1 MESILPVLVLAFIVI
16 TFGSLLVFVS
26 YIFGHQRHPTKT
38 KGMPYECGL
47 PGQDSR
53 KTNIS
58 VRYYLT
64 AILFII
70 FDIEILF
77 MYPWAL
83 TYKEF
88 VATGHG
94 VYIFW
99 VMFVFIALFLFGLVW
114 EIYSKA
120 LEWD

>member
-1 MESILPVLVLAFIVI
+1 MEVIVPVLVLTLVVA

-26 YIFGHQRHPTKT
+26 SILGPKKHYTRTKY
-38 KGMPYECGL
+38 MPYECGL
-47 PGQDSR
+47 PGIENE
-53 KTNIS
+53 KTNVS
-58 VRYYLT
+58 VRFYLT
-64 AILFII
+64 AILFIV

-88 VATGHG
+88 VSAGYG
-94 VYIFW
+94 AYIFW
-99 VMFVFIALFLFGLVW
+99 TMFVFIGLFLFGLVW
-114 EIYSKA
+114 EIRSKA

>member
-1 MESILPVLVLAFIVI
+1 MEAIVPILVLTLVVA
-16 TFGSLLVFVS
+16 TFGSLLVYVS
-26 YIFGHQRHPTKT
+26 SILGPKKVYTKM
-38 KGMPYECGL
+38 KYMPYECGL
-47 PGQDSR
+47 PGQQSENT
-53 KTNIS
+53 KVS

-64 AILFII
+64 AILFIV

-88 VATGHG
+88 IASGHG
-94 VYIFW
+94 AYIFW
-99 VMFVFIALFLFGLVW
+99 VMFVFIALFLFGLIW
-114 EIYSKA
+114 EVRSNA

>member
-1 MESILPVLVLAFIVI
+1 MEAIVPVLVLTLVVA
-16 TFGSLLVFVS
+16 TFGGLLVYVS
-26 YIFGHQRHPTKT
+26 SILGPKKVFTRTKYL
-38 KGMPYECGL
+38 PYECGL
-47 PGQDSR
+47 EGTDPD
-53 KTNIS
+53 KTNVS

-64 AILFII
+64 AILFIV

-83 TYKEF
+83 RYKASIE
-88 VATGHG
+88 AGHG
-94 VYIFW
+94 TYMFW

-114 EIYSKA
+114 EIRSKA

>member
-1 MESILPVLVLAFIVI
+1 MEAIVPILVLALVVA
-16 TFGSLLVFVS
+16 TFGSLLVYVS
-26 YIFGHQRHPTKT
+26 SILGPKQHYTKA
-38 KGMPYECGL
+38 KYMPYECGL
-47 PGQDSR
+47 PSQEPG
-53 KTNIS
+53 KTKIS

-64 AILFII
+64 AILFIV

-88 VATGHG
+88 IASGHG
-94 VYIFW
+94 AYIFW
-99 VMFVFIALFLFGLVW
+99 VMFVFIALFLFGLIW
-114 EIYSKA
+114 EVRSKA

>member
-1 MESILPVLVLAFIVI
+1 MESILPILILTFIVI
-16 TFGSLLVFVS
+16 TFGSLLVYIS
-26 YIFGHQRHPTKT
+26 YILGPRGHHTKI
-38 KGMPYECGL
+38 KDMPYECGL
-47 PGQDSR
+47 PGQENE

-88 VATGHG
+88 VASGHG
-94 VYIFW
+94 AYIFW
-99 VMFVFIALFLFGLVW
+99 VMFIFIALFLFGLVW

>member
-1 MESILPVLVLAFIVI
+1 
-16 TFGSLLVFVS
+16 
-26 YIFGHQRHPTKT
+26 
-38 KGMPYECGL
+38 MPYECGL
-47 PGQDSR
+47 PGTESEKSQV
-53 KTNIS
+53 S

-64 AILFII
+64 AILFIV

-88 VATGHG
+88 IASGHG
-94 VYIFW
+94 AYIFW
-99 VMFVFIALFLFGLVW
+99 VMFVFVALFVFGLLW
-114 EIYSKA
+114 EIRSKA

>member
-1 MESILPVLVLAFIVI
+1 MEAIVPILVLTLIVA

-26 YIFGHQRHPTKT
+26 SVVGHKKQYTRTKY
-38 KGMPYECGL
+38 MPYECGL
-47 PGQDSR
+47 PGQESE
-53 KTNIS
+53 KTNVS

-64 AILFII
+64 AILFIV

-77 MYPWAL
+77 MFPWAL

-88 VATGHG
+88 ISAGHG
-94 VYIFW
+94 AYIFW
-99 VMFVFIALFLFGLVW
+99 VMFVFIALFLFGLIW
-114 EIYSKA
+114 EIRSKA

>member
-1 MESILPVLVLAFIVI
+1 MESILPILVLTLIVA
-16 TFGSLLVFVS
+16 TFGSLLVYVS
-26 YIFGHQRHPTKT
+26 YIFGPEKKYTKA
-38 KGMPYECGL
+38 KDMPYECGL
-47 PGQDSR
+47 PGQDSE

-64 AILFII
+64 AILFIV

-88 VATGHG
+88 VASGHG
-94 VYIFW
+94 IYIFL
-99 VMFVFIALFLFGLVW
+99 VMFIFIALFLFGLVW

>member
-1 MESILPVLVLAFIVI
+1 MEVIVPVLVLTLVVA

-26 YIFGHQRHPTKT
+26 SILGPKKHYTRTKY
-38 KGMPYECGL
+38 MPYECGL
-47 PGQDSR
+47 PGTENE
-53 KTNIS
+53 KTNVS
-58 VRYYLT
+58 VRFYLT
-64 AILFII
+64 AILFIV

-88 VATGHG
+88 VSAGHG
-94 VYIFW
+94 AYIFW
-99 VMFVFIALFLFGLVW
+99 TMFVFIGFFLFGLLW
-114 EIYSKA
+114 EIRSKA

>member
-1 MESILPVLVLAFIVI
+1 MEAIVPVLILTLVVA

-26 YIFGHQRHPTKT
+26 SILGPKKHYTRTKY
-38 KGMPYECGL
+38 MPYECGL
-47 PGQDSR
+47 PGSEADKS
-53 KTNIS
+53 NVS

-83 TYKEF
+83 RYKESIQ
-88 VATGHG
+88 AGHG
-94 VYIFW
+94 SYMFW
-99 VMFVFIALFLFGLVW
+99 VMFVFISLFVFGLVW
-114 EIYSKA
+114 EIRSKA

>member
-1 MESILPVLVLAFIVI
+1 MESVVPILVLTLVVV

-26 YIFGHQRHPTKT
+26 SILGPKRHYTKA
-38 KGMPYECGL
+38 KYMPYECGL
-47 PGQDSR
+47 PGIENT
-53 KTNIS
+53 KTNVS

-64 AILFII
+64 AILFIV

-88 VATGHG
+88 ISSGHG
-94 VYIFW
+94 AYIFW
-99 VMFVFIALFLFGLVW
+99 VMFVFVALFLFGLVW
-114 EIYSKA
+114 EVRSKA

>member
-1 MESILPVLVLAFIVI
+1 MEAIVPILVLTLVVA
-16 TFGSLLVFVS
+16 TFGTLLVYVSSLLGPKQH
-26 YIFGHQRHPTKT
+26 YTRTKYL
-38 KGMPYECGL
+38 PYECGL
-47 PGQDSR
+47 PGQESE

-64 AILFII
+64 AILFIV

-83 TYKEF
+83 VYKDF
-88 VATGHG
+88 IAAGQG
-94 VYIFW
+94 AYIFW

-114 EIYSKA
+114 EVRSKA

>member
-1 MESILPVLVLAFIVI
+1 METIAPVLVLTLIVA
-16 TFGSLLVFVS
+16 TFGSLLVYVS
-26 YIFGHQRHPTKT
+26 SILGPKHHYTKT
-38 KGMPYECGL
+38 KYMPYECGL
-47 PGQDSR
+47 PGTEAD
-53 KTNIS
+53 KTNVS

-64 AILFII
+64 AILFIV

-88 VATGHG
+88 IAAGHG
-94 VYIFW
+94 AYIFW
-99 VMFVFIALFLFGLVW
+99 VMFIFISLFLFGLVW
-114 EIYSKA
+114 EIKPKA

>member
-1 MESILPVLVLAFIVI
+1 MEVIVPILVLTLVVA

-26 YIFGHQRHPTKT
+26 SILGPKKHYTRTKYA
-38 KGMPYECGL
+38 PYECGII
-47 PGQDSR
+47 GTENEKS
-53 KTNIS
+53 NVS

-64 AILFII
+64 AILFIV

-88 VATGHG
+88 VSAGHG
-94 VYIFW
+94 AYIFW
-99 VMFVFIALFLFGLVW
+99 TMFVFIALFLFGLVW
-114 EIYSKA
+114 EIRSKA

>member
-1 MESILPVLVLAFIVI
+1 MESILPLLILTLIVA
-16 TFGSLLVFVS
+16 TFGGLLVCVS
-26 YIFGHQRHPTKT
+26 YVLGPKGHHTKT
-38 KGMPYECGL
+38 KDMPYECGL
-47 PGQDSR
+47 PGQQTE

-58 VRYYLT
+58 VHYYLT
-64 AILFII
+64 AILFIV

-88 VATGHG
+88 VASGHG
-94 VYIFW
+94 AYIFL
-99 VMFVFIALFLFGLVW
+99 VMFVFIALFLFGLIW

>member
-1 MESILPVLVLAFIVI
+1 MDVILPILVLTLIVATFGALLVYVSSILGPKKAMSKIK
-16 TFGSLLVFVS
+16 
-26 YIFGHQRHPTKT
+26 Y
-38 KGMPYECGL
+38 MPYECGL
-47 PGQDSR
+47 PGQENET
-53 KTNIS
+53 TNVS

-83 TYKEF
+83 TYKDF
-88 VATGHG
+88 VAAGHG
-94 VYIFW
+94 AYIFW
-99 VMFVFIALFLFGLVW
+99 VMFVFIAFFVFGLIW
-114 EIYSKA
+114 EIRSKA

>member
-1 MESILPVLVLAFIVI
+1 METIAPVLVLTLIVA
-16 TFGSLLVFVS
+16 TFGSLLVYVS
-26 YIFGHQRHPTKT
+26 SILGPKQHYTKT
-38 KGMPYECGL
+38 KYMPYECGL
-47 PGQDSR
+47 PGTEAD
-53 KTNIS
+53 KTNVS

-64 AILFII
+64 AILFIV

-88 VATGHG
+88 IAAGHG
-94 VYIFW
+94 AYIFW
-99 VMFVFIALFLFGLVW
+99 VMFIFISLFLFGLVW
-114 EIYSKA
+114 EIKSKA

>member
-1 MESILPVLVLAFIVI
+1 MEAIVPILVLTLIVA
-16 TFGSLLVFVS
+16 TFGSLLVYVS
-26 YIFGHQRHPTKT
+26 SILGPKPHITRAKY
-38 KGMPYECGL
+38 MPYECGL
-47 PGQDSR
+47 PGQESE
-53 KTNIS
+53 KSTVS

-88 VATGHG
+88 IASGHG
-94 VYIFW
+94 AYIFW

-114 EIYSKA
+114 EVKSKA

>member
-1 MESILPVLVLAFIVI
+1 MESILPVLILTFIVI
-16 TFGSLLVFVS
+16 TFGGLLV
-26 YIFGHQRHPTKT
+26 YISSFLGPKKNNTKI
-38 KGMPYECGL
+38 KDMPYECGL
-47 PGQDSR
+47 PGQDSK

-58 VRYYLT
+58 IRYYLT
-64 AILFII
+64 AILFIV

-94 VYIFW
+94 AYIFW
-99 VMFVFIALFLFGLVW
+99 VMFIFIALFLFGLVW

>member
-1 MESILPVLVLAFIVI
+1 MNVIVPILVLTLIVA
-16 TFGSLLVFVS
+16 TFGTLLVFVS
-26 YIFGHQRHPTKT
+26 SLLGPQKRYTKT
-38 KGMPYECGL
+38 KYLPYECGL
-47 PGQDSR
+47 PGQENL
-53 KTNIS
+53 KTNVS

-64 AILFII
+64 AILFIV

-88 VATGHG
+88 IASGHG
-94 VYIFW
+94 IYIFW
-99 VMFVFIALFLFGLVW
+99 VMFVFVALFLFGLVW
-114 EIYSKA
+114 EIRSKA

>member
-1 MESILPVLVLAFIVI
+1 MEAIVPIMVLTLVVA

-26 YIFGHQRHPTKT
+26 SILGPKKHYTKT
-38 KGMPYECGL
+38 KYMPYECGL
-47 PGQDSR
+47 SGIDND
-53 KTNIS
+53 KTNVS

-64 AILFII
+64 AILFIV

-88 VATGHG
+88 IASGHG
-94 VYIFW
+94 AYIFW
-99 VMFVFIALFLFGLVW
+99 VMFIFIALFLFGLVW
-114 EIYSKA
+114 EIRSKA

>member
-1 MESILPVLVLAFIVI
+1 MEAIVPVLVLTLVVA
-16 TFGSLLVFVS
+16 TFGALLVYVS
-26 YIFGHQRHPTKT
+26 SILGPKKKFTKT
-38 KGMPYECGL
+38 KYLPYECGL
-47 PGQDSR
+47 PGQEMDTS
-53 KTNIS
+53 NVS

-64 AILFII
+64 AILFIV

-88 VATGHG
+88 IDSGHG
-94 VYIFW
+94 AYIFW

-114 EIYSKA
+114 EIRSKA